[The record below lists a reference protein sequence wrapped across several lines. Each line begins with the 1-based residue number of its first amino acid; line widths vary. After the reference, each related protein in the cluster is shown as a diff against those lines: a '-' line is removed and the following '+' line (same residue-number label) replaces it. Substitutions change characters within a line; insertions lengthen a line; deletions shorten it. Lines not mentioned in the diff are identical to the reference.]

1 LPEGLREAEKLRA
14 AIRDSLGKMRQ
25 AGRAHLNPQEPEA
38 RLMPCEGRTGPAYN
52 AQAVADAEA
61 QIVVAAEVVN
71 EEADN
76 AQLIPMLEAVEANLG
91 KVAETTVADGG
102 YVSGEQLQEAEAR
115 GQGVVVAA
123 GGETGGPKRGE
134 YHSTMFT
141 YNEAADEVVC
151 PRGERLRFEG
161 MVNKGGERE
170 VRRYRCQ
177 SYEQCPVRALCSQRR
192 DGRRI
197 EISPQYGA
205 LQRQRDKRQDPRYK
219 ALMRQRSGL
228 IEPVFA
234 SIKQALGFRRWTVR
248 GLDNVRAQWAL
259 LCTAHNLKKLYQ
271 HWAES
276 RRPKKE
282 NSRPQGGRVLLRCLA
297 AAIESLMALEQRQ
310 LGLRSQRAPLL
321 ASSPIR
327 A

>member
-1 LPEGLREAEKLRA
+1 
-14 AIRDSLGKMRQ
+14 
-25 AGRAHLNPQEPEA
+25 
-38 RLMPCEGRTGPAYN
+38 MPCEGRQDPAYN
-52 AQAVADAEA
+52 AQAGADAQA

-71 EEADN
+71 EESDN
-76 AQLIPMLEAVEANLG
+76 AQLIPMLEEVEANLG

-115 GQGVVVAA
+115 GQSVVVAA
-123 GGETGGPKRGE
+123 GVETGGPQRGE
-134 YHSTMFT
+134 YDSTKFT
-141 YNEAADEVVC
+141 YEEAGDEVIC

-161 MVNKGGERE
+161 KVNKGGERE

-177 SYEQCPVRALCSQRR
+177 SYKQCPVRALCSKRR

-197 EISPQYGA
+197 EISPHYGA
-205 LQRQRDKRQDPRYK
+205 LLRQRAQRQDPRYK

-234 SIKQALGFRRWTVR
+234 GIKQAMGFRRWTVR
-248 GLDNVRAQWAL
+248 GLDNVRTQWAL

-271 HWAES
+271 HWAQS

-282 NSRPQGGRVLLRCLA
+282 TSGPQGGQALLQRLA
-297 AAIESLMALEQRQ
+297 AAAQRQ
-310 LGLRSQRAPLL
+310 FGLRSPRALLPPLL
-321 ASSPIR
+321 AISPIR